1 MTDTATLKT
10 PADVRGDVARI
21 VQRELFAAESPW
33 PRTIHIPWPK
43 ETQLVADVAGVHAP
57 NNALKEFAARF
68 GCQTDFISR
77 KMGTAVSL
85 VAHIHVPD
93 EATALAIAGPTLRRP
108 RERVLARAAQLEQR
122 CHVDHALAMDV
133 VRRLN
138 NESDVDFG
146 LFVEAAQWFGRHWAE
161 VPGLTAR
168 EIPLPGFSAK
178 WLAGSRSRRRAAIC
192 TVLGV
197 DRLPLRE
204 RPGEVRYRYMDQR
217 FAAEPDRVATSVQ
230 CVPERPVSLAVIVE
244 NKDTYQAMGPIDG
257 AVCVFGSGFAV
268 NRVPELLPWLAGDGV
283 RVVYWG
289 DIDAAG
295 FEILSGLRASG
306 VACESVLMDRMTYAE
321 YERFGTTRDAAS
333 HEIRCGEPKHGLHL
347 SPEEYA
353 LYRDLCTRELAVPR
367 IEQERIPIAEFM
379 RLISAGRSDGSDGAR
394 ADQCHSQSLRTP
406 K

>member
-43 ETQLVADVAGVHAP
+43 ETQLVADVAGVHAA

-161 VPGLTAR
+161 VPGL
-168 EIPLPGFSAK
+168 L
-178 WLAGSRSRRRAAIC
+178 
-192 TVLGV
+192 
-197 DRLPLRE
+197 
-204 RPGEVRYRYMDQR
+204 
-217 FAAEPDRVATSVQ
+217 
-230 CVPERPVSLAVIVE
+230 SLIH
-244 NKDTYQAMGPIDG
+244 I
-257 AVCVFGSGFAV
+257 
-268 NRVPELLPWLAGDGV
+268 
-283 RVVYWG
+283 
-289 DIDAAG
+289 
-295 FEILSGLRASG
+295 
-306 VACESVLMDRMTYAE
+306 
-321 YERFGTTRDAAS
+321 
-333 HEIRCGEPKHGLHL
+333 
-347 SPEEYA
+347 
-353 LYRDLCTRELAVPR
+353 
-367 IEQERIPIAEFM
+367 
-379 RLISAGRSDGSDGAR
+379 
-394 ADQCHSQSLRTP
+394 
-406 K
+406 

>member
-43 ETQLVADVAGVHAP
+43 ETQLVADVAGVHAA

-178 WLAGSRSRRRAAIC
+178 WLAGHDPAGGRR
-192 TVLGV
+192 
-197 DRLPLRE
+197 
-204 RPGEVRYRYMDQR
+204 
-217 FAAEPDRVATSVQ
+217 SVQ
-230 CVPERPVSLAVIVE
+230 C
-244 NKDTYQAMGPIDG
+244 
-257 AVCVFGSGFAV
+257 
-268 NRVPELLPWLAGDGV
+268 
-283 RVVYWG
+283 
-289 DIDAAG
+289 
-295 FEILSGLRASG
+295 
-306 VACESVLMDRMTYAE
+306 SVWI
-321 YERFGTTRDAAS
+321 GC
-333 HEIRCGEPKHGLHL
+333 RCGN
-347 SPEEYA
+347 
-353 LYRDLCTRELAVPR
+353 
-367 IEQERIPIAEFM
+367 
-379 RLISAGRSDGSDGAR
+379 AR
-394 ADQCHSQSLRTP
+394 AHDCP
-406 K
+406 

>member
-43 ETQLVADVAGVHAP
+43 ETQLVADVAGVHAA

-146 LFVEAAQWFGRHWAE
+146 LFVEAAQWFGRQ
-161 VPGLTAR
+161 
-168 EIPLPGFSAK
+168 
-178 WLAGSRSRRRAAIC
+178 
-192 TVLGV
+192 LG
-197 DRLPLRE
+197 R
-204 RPGEVRYRYMDQR
+204 
-217 FAAEPDRVATSVQ
+217 
-230 CVPERPVSLAVIVE
+230 
-244 NKDTYQAMGPIDG
+244 
-257 AVCVFGSGFAV
+257 
-268 NRVPELLPWLAGDGV
+268 
-283 RVVYWG
+283 
-289 DIDAAG
+289 
-295 FEILSGLRASG
+295 
-306 VACESVLMDRMTYAE
+306 
-321 YERFGTTRDAAS
+321 
-333 HEIRCGEPKHGLHL
+333 
-347 SPEEYA
+347 
-353 LYRDLCTRELAVPR
+353 
-367 IEQERIPIAEFM
+367 
-379 RLISAGRSDGSDGAR
+379 SAGAHRS
-394 ADQCHSQSLRTP
+394 
-406 K
+406 